1 MKLRSSLLFACMLIV
16 PGIAMFS
23 HKIPPEVRRA
33 MREQAWKP
41 ALEML
46 AGMAGGAPA
55 ATENSPL
62 SPPVASPAPPPAAD
76 VIAATSNPTPAR
88 QPAAPLTAPPARLAP
103 ASAFASVPEPAR
115 PLKPTADVRSVR
127 SAVESRLADLGAVS
141 FDCLPSPDG
150 GPYRCSCRVAA
161 DPSGQL
167 QRVFQSADPDPAAAM
182 QNLLGQVQFWKQRLA
197 ARPAGE
203 NPLRPAAPGQ
213 AAIVR

>member
-16 PGIAMFS
+16 PALAMFS

-41 ALEML
+41 ALEMF
-46 AGMAGGAPA
+46 AGMAGVTPA
-55 ATENSPL
+55 AAEKPPV
-62 SPPVASPAPPPAAD
+62 SPPVASPARPAVAD
-76 VIAATSNPTPAR
+76 VIAATPDPTSAPPPA
-88 QPAAPLTAPPARLAP
+88 APPARLAP

-115 PLKPTADVRSVR
+115 PLKPSADVRSVR
-127 SAVESRLADLGAVS
+127 SAVESRLTDLGAVS

-167 QRVFQSADPDPAAAM
+167 QRVFQSADPDPAAAL

-203 NPLRPAAPGQ
+203 NPLRPTSPGQ
-213 AAIVR
+213 AALVR